1 MHDAPQMLD
10 YVMKMARPTASSS
23 RVPLN
28 SGNQQGVRPGT
39 GRSVQSVEIG
49 GRLLTLMAASTQPM
63 MLRDLAV
70 AADLTPGQAHAYL
83 TSFRK
88 LGLVEQDASGRY
100 RLGPFAL
107 HLGLARLRIT
117 DPYKLAA
124 EGVVGLAE
132 ELNLMVAVTVWGT
145 HGPTIVLVQE
155 SSNYIHA
162 NVRAGGMF
170 TVTGTATGKVF
181 AAYLPAKLVEPVIKA
196 ELQSA
201 QAGWQG
207 VGALSGDALHR
218 EIARVRRAGM
228 ATTRDLPVPG
238 ISALS
243 APVFDHSGHL
253 QLAIT
258 IIGPTRKVDVDLRGP
273 HAAALMRFT
282 RDLSNK
288 LGCSDQG
295 HQARAVGPRTS
306 RPAARMSPPGKRR
319 GAA

>member
-1 MHDAPQMLD
+1 
-10 YVMKMARPTASSS
+10 MKMARSAGSGSL
-23 RVPLN
+23 VLLN
-28 SGNQQGVRPGT
+28 SGDQQGVHPGK
-39 GRSVQSVEIG
+39 GRGVQSVEIG
-49 GRLLTLMAASTQPM
+49 GRLLALLAASSQPM

-70 AADLTPGQAHAYL
+70 TADLTPGQAHAYL

-88 LGLVEQDASGRY
+88 LDLVEQDAAGRY
-100 RLGPFAL
+100 RLGSFAL

-117 DPYKLAA
+117 APYKLAA

-170 TVTGTATGKVF
+170 TVTGTATGKIF
-181 AAYLPAKLVEPVIKA
+181 AAYLPTKLVEPVIRA

-201 QAGWQG
+201 QGGWLD
-207 VGALSGDALHR
+207 VGALSGDALR
-218 EIARVRRAGM
+218 RAVDRVRQAGV

-258 IIGPTRKVDVDLRGP
+258 VIGPTRKVDVDLKGR
-273 HAAALMRFT
+273 HASALMRFT

-288 LGCSDQG
+288 LGYSDQG
-295 HQARAVGPRTS
+295 QPACAIGS
-306 RPAARMSPPGKRR
+306 RKSRLASKMDQRGRKR

>member
-1 MHDAPQMLD
+1 
-10 YVMKMARPTASSS
+10 MKMARSTASRS
-23 RVPLN
+23 RVLLN
-28 SGNQQGVRPGT
+28 NAPSVRPGK
-39 GRSVQSVEIG
+39 GRSVQSVEVG
-49 GRLLTLMAASTQPM
+49 GRLLALLVTSKHPM

-88 LGLVEQDASGRY
+88 LDLVEQDASGRY
-100 RLGPFAL
+100 RLGSFAL

-124 EGVVGLAE
+124 ESVVGLAE
-132 ELNLMVAVTVWGT
+132 DLNLMVAVTVWGT

-181 AAYLPAKLVEPVIKA
+181 AAYLPTKLVEPVIEA
-196 ELQSA
+196 ELQSG
-201 QAGWQG
+201 QGGWHG
-207 VGALSGDALHR
+207 VGALSGEALHR
-218 EIARVRRAGM
+218 EIDRVRQAGM

-273 HAAALMRFT
+273 HASALMRFT

-288 LGCSDQG
+288 LGYSDQG
-295 HQARAVGPRTS
+295 HQARAVGSRTS
-306 RPAARMSPPGKRR
+306 RSDSRMRPTGRSR